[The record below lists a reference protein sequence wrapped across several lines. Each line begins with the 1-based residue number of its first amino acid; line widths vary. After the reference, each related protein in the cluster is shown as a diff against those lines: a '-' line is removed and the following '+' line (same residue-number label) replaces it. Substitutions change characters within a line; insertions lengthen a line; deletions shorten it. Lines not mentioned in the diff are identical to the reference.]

1 MSIIVFGL
9 YFLFRSL
16 FLFLIQVHLILF
28 LLSVSF
34 LFLSKH
40 RECNRCG
47 EKFVSSSSSS
57 SSSSR
62 NATLD
67 EIQDLLFI
75 CNTCLDEN
83 ITSTSSSQE
92 ELLQKKINTKIN
104 IRNVALQLQRLGSP
118 STLAGKF
125 RTLSEDL
132 ERANKKKP
140 SRVTN
145 LIIDHLEN
153 DENMEDMEV

>member
-1 MSIIVFGL
+1 MILFFVSSLLISL
-9 YFLFRSL
+9 YFF
-16 FLFLIQVHLILF
+16 
-28 LLSVSF
+28 F

-83 ITSTSSSQE
+83 NTSTSSSQE

-145 LIIDHLEN
+145 LIIDHLEEN
-153 DENMEDMEV
+153 ADLGNMEV